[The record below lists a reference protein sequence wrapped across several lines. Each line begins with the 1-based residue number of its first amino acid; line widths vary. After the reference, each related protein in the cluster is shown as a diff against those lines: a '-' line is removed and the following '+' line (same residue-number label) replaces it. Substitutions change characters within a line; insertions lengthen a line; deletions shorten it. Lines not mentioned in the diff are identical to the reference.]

1 MGGKFHAAHADLVG
15 AFLRGLAAND
25 AVPADADRVARE
37 ITTFQMVWRPSAT
50 RARVSAQPDAAQL
63 DHYMDR
69 LDEIEQGV
77 NNTRISTNHSDWSYN
92 LRSHI
97 DLVRNRLQKLENQT
111 SQ

>member
-1 MGGKFHAAHADLVG
+1 MLIEWRAKSRLFKWYGDLQQ
-15 AFLRGLAAND
+15 LEQ
-25 AVPADADRVARE
+25 E
-37 ITTFQMVWRPSAT
+37 I
-50 RARVSAQPDAAQL
+50 SAQPDGAQL

-69 LDEIEQGV
+69 LDEIEHGV

-97 DLVRNRLQKLENQT
+97 DLVRNRLQKLEKLT